1 VGCFFGVFSYSRQY
15 ASADIFLSLGKR
27 FQKFIP
33 QEFLPLVR
41 DKVLCAQLIAYGLVA
56 AAGLQQPVSKPN
68 YVSLWKFKKPGNYGV
83 LHALAINYREFP

>member
-1 VGCFFGVFSYSRQY
+1 MSSYAVDSCRKRGH
-15 ASADIFLSLGKR
+15 IELSCLGKR
-27 FQKFIP
+27 FWKFIP

-41 DKVLCAQLIAYGLVA
+41 DKVLCDQLIAYGLVA
-56 AAGLQQPVSKPN
+56 AAGLQQPVSKRN